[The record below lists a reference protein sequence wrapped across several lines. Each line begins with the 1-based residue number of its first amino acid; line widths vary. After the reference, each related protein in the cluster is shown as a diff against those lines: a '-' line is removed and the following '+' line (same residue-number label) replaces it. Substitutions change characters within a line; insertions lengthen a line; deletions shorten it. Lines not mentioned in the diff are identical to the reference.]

1 MCNSLYACISLI
13 KIVYLCMENL
23 FRMALDYGAY
33 IAMAGIG
40 LYAIFVGEI
49 ISIFNYMLEPSGQAL
64 LDDFIKPPVEPTA
77 KILQF
82 ISIGVAPGLV
92 MSATSFMIAR
102 RFGSKQIGWLI
113 IAGGLVLLIG
123 MFYANTMIDGIE
135 KDLRVFTV
143 TVTPPLFMAVSI
155 PMMVVGALLFRIKKR
170 PKKYF

>member
-1 MCNSLYACISLI
+1 
-13 KIVYLCMENL
+13 
-23 FRMALDYGAY
+23 MALQYGAY

-40 LYAIFVGEI
+40 LYAIFVGEM
-49 ISIFNYMLEPSGQAL
+49 ISIFNYMLEPSGDAL
-64 LDDFIKPPVEPTA
+64 LDDFIKPPVDA
-77 KILQF
+77 SGKILQF

-92 MSATSFMIAR
+92 MTATSYMIAR
-102 RFGSKQIGWLI
+102 KFGSKQIGWLI

-143 TVTPPLFMAVSI
+143 TITPPLFMAVSI
-155 PMMVVGALLFRIKKR
+155 PMMIVGALLFRLKKR

>member
-1 MCNSLYACISLI
+1 MA
-13 KIVYLCMENL
+13 NL
-23 FRMALDYGAY
+23 FRMALQYGAY

-40 LYAIFVGEI
+40 LYAIFVGEM
-49 ISIFNYMLEPSGQAL
+49 ISIFNYMLEPSAEAL
-64 LDDFIKPPVEPTA
+64 LDDFIKPPVEPSG

-92 MSATSFMIAR
+92 MSATSYMLAR
-102 RFGSKQIGWLI
+102 KFGSKQIGWLI

-143 TVTPPLFMAVSI
+143 TITPPLFMAVSI
-155 PMMVVGALLFRIKKR
+155 PMIIVGALLFRLKKR